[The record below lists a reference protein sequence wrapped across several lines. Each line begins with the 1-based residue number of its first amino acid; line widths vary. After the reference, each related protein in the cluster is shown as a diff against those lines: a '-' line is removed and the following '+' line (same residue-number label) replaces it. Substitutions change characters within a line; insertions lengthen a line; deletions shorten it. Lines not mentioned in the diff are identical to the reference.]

1 MIIVRYNLR
10 DKIMTQGDILNQ
22 NPITAD
28 AAALGSH
35 FDTARI
41 LAAADETHADD
52 LRYDAET
59 IAQYIIDLPPTIL
72 TVASQEIVRRRLIL
86 SQMTDEELS
95 GQKMNRDATTA
106 ALTLAN
112 TNFLDA
118 QRLEYRAA
126 LARLS
131 VF

>member
-1 MIIVRYNLR
+1 MA
-10 DKIMTQGDILNQ
+10 QGDILKQ

-28 AAALGSH
+28 AALGSH

-41 LAAADETHADD
+41 LAAANETYADD

-59 IAQYIIDLPPTIL
+59 IAQYIIDLQPTIL
-72 TVASQEIVRRRLIL
+72 TVASQEIVRSKLIL

-95 GQKMNRDATTA
+95 EHKMTRDAATA
-106 ALTLAN
+106 TLTQAN

-118 QRLEYRAA
+118 QRLEYRATI
-126 LARLS
+126 ARLS